1 MRWLVRGRGP
11 GGLEPMPA
19 RSYWH
24 TRAKRATAGRTAAQ
38 VLAESTPSPESSTT
52 VRAPAPWQSMGAPA
66 AR

>member
-19 RSYWH
+19 PSYWH
-24 TRAKRATAGRTAAQ
+24 TRAKRATAGRIAAH
-38 VLAESTPSPESSTT
+38 VALDSTPGPESSTT
-52 VRAPAPWQSMGAPA
+52 VRAPRQSMNSRAPA